1 MNGGFFGLLSR
12 KPITLF
18 TICLTLIG
26 VGLVAWVRIPIQ
38 MMPDGIN
45 APGLQIFVQNTGA
58 SAPENEE
65 QVARV
70 LEEELRTL
78 IGVEDIDSSVRQDVV
93 MISVGFLAETDMNL
107 AKAEVRDRVERAR
120 PKLPST
126 VSEIGIWS
134 WSQSDLPV
142 MFFALM
148 HPGDSPR
155 TDFLVKEV
163 ITRRLEAVDGVGKV
177 EVWGLL
183 DDSRRILLD
192 EDKVRAAQL
201 DLGKLIQRLG
211 ADNFAL
217 PLGEVEDGGRRIL
230 LRSDMRFASKEEIE
244 AYPLENGLKLG
255 DIAHVEDVKTVRD
268 SLFRI
273 DGKYAYFGEIRKDG
287 QANVVETCRRLERE
301 LAGLSNAP
309 ELTGEFEFVPIFN
322 QGAFIESSLA
332 QLSDTAVEGGLLAVV
347 ILIVFLR
354 RLRLTLLVA
363 ASIPL
368 SVLFTLAWLYFSGGT
383 FNILTMSGITLA
395 LGMLVD
401 NAIVVV
407 ENITRQRAG
416 GTSPRDAA
424 VLGTREVALAVTLST
439 LTTIIVFLPLIFMG
453 ENPILRIILAELGL
467 PLCVSLAFS
476 LGVSLLF
483 LPIAAEHSLGARAPR
498 VQRAIDALRPVVELP
513 ARGLGM
519 LGGIF
524 RALLH
529 ALGRLVH
536 RCVRG
541 ALAVLTP
548 LRWVLALLLLALA
561 VWISS
566 SSLPGALLEH
576 ELGPSGL
583 VLPGLSV
590 GATQLL
596 CVLSLLVG
604 GFLILRSLKRWRSR
618 PVEFAPL
625 APRTAQERP
634 SVLGA
639 VEAGNR
645 ALVDWSMRH
654 RLLAGALALA
664 CFLSILVPAGNSQA
678 APFGQDESKTRL
690 AFNVQLEDNFT
701 LPQASEE
708 MERYERFV
716 DARKSDYGF
725 SRVAA
730 RFNRNGGQIRLFFD
744 APQKQTH
751 LDRITRELQRDL
763 PRVAGHR
770 LRFTDDEQGSGARM
784 RSELT
789 FALQGPDSEELRR
802 FVPAAIA
809 LLETLPGLSSV
820 DAPRAEEREQV
831 RLDFDSELA
840 QKLNITAR
848 TALQNVSWALGGFQ
862 LPPFQERD
870 RELPLILEYDDEEVP
885 GLDTLRELQIFNGT
899 SMVPLGS
906 LASVQF
912 GSGPQTI
919 QRHNGMAQVAL
930 RAKLVNPSEATEV
943 YRQGVALLGSL
954 DLPRGYSVA
963 NEDSVLF
970 RAAEEFQSLLLAG
983 LLGLVLTYIIMGILF
998 ESFLKPFVV
1007 LFTIPFALLGA
1018 YWTLYLANT
1027 PMDSMGRIGLII
1039 LVGVVVNNGIVLIDR
1054 IHQLREE
1061 GMERAL
1067 AVTEGTA
1074 QRVRPVLMTALTSVI
1089 GLIPMALSEPPGEGI
1104 DYRSLATCVAGG
1116 LTVSTFFTLWVIPLV
1131 YTWMDDLA
1139 TLSAREFSRAFR
1151 PRPVPTGRAA
1161 AES

>member
-12 KPITLF
+12 KPITLL

-645 ALVDWSMRH
+645 ALVGWSMRH

-789 FALQGPDSEELRR
+789 FALQGPDSEERRR
-802 FVPAAIA
+802 FEPAAIA

-870 RELPLILEYDDEEVP
+870 RELPLIPEYDDEEVP

>member
-12 KPITLF
+12 KPITLL

-645 ALVDWSMRH
+645 ALVGWSMRH

>member
-820 DAPRAEEREQV
+820 DAPRAEDREQV

>member
-12 KPITLF
+12 KPITLL

-45 APGLQIFVQNTGA
+45 APGLQIYVQNNGA

-78 IGVEDIDSSVRQDVV
+78 IGVEDIDSSVRQDIV

-201 DLGKLIQRLG
+201 DLGKLIQRLS

-217 PLGEVEDGGRRIL
+217 PMGEVEDGGRRIL

-244 AYPLENGLKLG
+244 AFPLENGLKLG

-309 ELTGEFEFVPIFN
+309 ELMGEFEFVPIFN

-416 GTSPRDAA
+416 GASPRDAA

-483 LPIAAEHSLGARAPR
+483 LPIAAEHSLGARAPG
-498 VQRAIDALRPVVELP
+498 VQRAIDALRPVVEMP

-519 LGGIF
+519 LGSIF
-524 RALLH
+524 RTLLH

-561 VWISS
+561 VWIASS
-566 SSLPGALLEH
+566 ALPGALLEH
-576 ELGPSGL
+576 ELGPTGL

-618 PVEFAPL
+618 PVEFAPIV
-625 APRTAQERP
+625 PRTAQERP

-645 ALVDWSMRH
+645 ALVGWSMRH

-664 CFLSILVPAGNSQA
+664 CFLSIVVPAGNSQP

>member
-1 MNGGFFGLLSR
+1 MNGGFFGALSR
-12 KPITLF
+12 RPITLL
-18 TICLTLIG
+18 TLCLTLIG
-26 VGLVAWVRIPIQ
+26 IGLVAWARIPIQ
-38 MMPDGIN
+38 MMPDGLSS
-45 APGLQIFVQNTGA
+45 PGLQIYVVNPGA

-78 IGVEDIDSSVRQDVV
+78 IGIEDINSSVRQDVV
-93 MISVGFLAETDMNL
+93 SVSVGFQADTDMNL

-183 DDSRRILLD
+183 DDSRRIQLD

-201 DLGKLIQRLG
+201 DLGKLIQRLS

-217 PLGEVEDGGRRIL
+217 PMGEVEDGGRRIL

-244 AYPLENGLKLG
+244 AFPIDRGLKLG
-255 DIAHVEDVKTVRD
+255 DIAHVEDVKSVRD

-273 DGKYAYFGEIRKDG
+273 DGKLAYFGEIRKDG

-301 LAGLSNAP
+301 LAALSTAP
-309 ELTGEFEFVPIFN
+309 EIAGEFEFVPIFN
-322 QGAFIESSLA
+322 QGDFIENSLQ
-332 QLSDTAVEGGLLAVV
+332 QLSGSAVEGGILAIV
-347 ILIVFLR
+347 ILIVFLA

-368 SVLFTLAWLYFSGGT
+368 SVLFTLAWVYFTGGT

-401 NAIVVV
+401 NAIVVI
-407 ENITRQRAG
+407 ENITRRKGLGDGA
-416 GTSPRDAA
+416 REAA
-424 VLGTREVALAVTLST
+424 IYGTREVALAVTLST
-439 LTTIIVFLPLIFMG
+439 LTTIVVFLPLIFMG
-453 ENPILRIILAELGL
+453 ENPTLRIILAELGL
-467 PLCVSLAFS
+467 PLCISLAFS

-483 LPIAAEHSLGARAPR
+483 LPIAAQHSLGDRAAL
-498 VQRAIDALRPVVELP
+498 VQRTLDRLRPVAELP
-513 ARGLGM
+513 AR
-519 LGGIF
+519 
-524 RALLH
+524 
-529 ALGRLVH
+529 ALGLVGGVLRRLTNALGWLVH
-536 RCVRG
+536 RLIRG
-541 ALAVLTP
+541 LLTLAAP
-548 LRWVLALLLLALA
+548 ARWVLALLLLWVAA
-561 VWISS
+561 
-566 SSLPGALLEH
+566 
-576 ELGPSGL
+576 
-583 VLPGLSV
+583 
-590 GATQLL
+590 
-596 CVLSLLVG
+596 LSLLPALQGLGDEAELRSVG
-604 GFLILRSLKRWRSR
+604 VQLPGMSAAATLGWISLCLAMGLPLILISLRRWRAR
-618 PVEFAPL
+618 PAQFAPL
-625 APRTAQERP
+625 PPPPADRRP
-634 SVLGA
+634 SVLDGI
-639 VEAGNR
+639 ERGNR
-645 ALVDWSMRH
+645 ALVAWSMRH
-654 RLLAGALALA
+654 RLLAGLLALA
-664 CFLSILVPAGNSQA
+664 CFASIMIPASNSQP

-701 LPQASEE
+701 LPQASGE
-708 MERYERFV
+708 MARYESFV
-716 DARKSDYGF
+716 EARRSDYGF

-730 RFNRNGGQIRLFFD
+730 RFNRTGGQIRLFFD
-744 APQKQTH
+744 KPQKQTH

-763 PRVAGHR
+763 PRIAGHR
-770 LRFTDDEQGSGARM
+770 LRFTDEEQGAGARM
-784 RSELT
+784 RSELS
-789 FALQGPDSEELRR
+789 FAIQGPDSEELQRL
-802 FVPAAIA
+802 VPAAIA
-809 LLETLPGLSSV
+809 LLETVPGLSSV
-820 DAPRAEEREQV
+820 DAPRNNERDQV

-840 QKLNITAR
+840 QKLNVSTR
-848 TALQNVSWALGGFQ
+848 SALQNVSWALGGFQ

-870 RELPLILEYDDEEVP
+870 RELPLILEYDDEKVP
-885 GLDTLRELQIFNGT
+885 GLDTLRELQVFNGT

-906 LASVQF
+906 LAALQF

-919 QRHNGMAQVAL
+919 QRRNGMAQVTL
-930 RAKLVNPSEATEV
+930 RAKLENPAEATEV
-943 YRQGVALLGSL
+943 YRTGLQVLGSL

-1007 LFTIPFALLGA
+1007 LFTIPFAILGA
-1018 YWTLYLANT
+1018 YWSLYLANT
-1027 PMDSMGRIGLII
+1027 PMDSMGRIGIII

-1061 GMERAL
+1061 GMERSR
-1067 AVTEGTA
+1067 AVTDGTA

-1131 YTWMDDLA
+1131 YTWIDDLA
-1139 TLSAREFSRAFR
+1139 LLAAREFQRRRRAGHVGSGL
-1151 PRPVPTGRAA
+1151 PA
-1161 AES
+1161 AEG